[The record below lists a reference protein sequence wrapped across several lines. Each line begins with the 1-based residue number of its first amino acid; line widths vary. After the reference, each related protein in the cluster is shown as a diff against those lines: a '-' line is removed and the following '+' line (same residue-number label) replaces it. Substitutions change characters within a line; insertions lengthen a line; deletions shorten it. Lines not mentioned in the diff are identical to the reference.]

1 MGSTLLFLRLQR
13 YILNMIKRLL
23 VILLL
28 NRVAHSMGIRNEAKS
43 SDVDSYSLYDSI
55 KVSNSEA
62 SLINEW
68 KRRKVRSPQNSAA
81 LGNEVSIEEL
91 PSVGVNGGRRY
102 INRLLKTLAPQA
114 ADNLNPDIK
123 EKTTDE
129 SLADFLLESVVNI
142 GLVQAKVNTA
152 LKNYR
157 ADVQKNML
165 KELKKIATEVYK
177 ELDSSSSDSSD
188 SDDEDSDDEDVFQLE
203 DIVQD
208 IRSPLFQQDGEDE
221 ESSRFSRFKQDDRE
235 DEEDDSDDE
244 DSDGEDSDEEDEEEE
259 EEEEEEDEDEEEED
273 DEEEDNRSAV
283 VTERRGKF
291 FYTDYDEQI
300 Y

>member
-1 MGSTLLFLRLQR
+1 MGSIFKIISLLR
-13 YILNMIKRLL
+13 YISNMIKRLL

-28 NRVAHSMGIRNEAKS
+28 NRVAHSMGIRDEAKS

-188 SDDEDSDDEDVFQLE
+188 SDDEDSDDEDVFKLD

-221 ESSRFSRFKQDDRE
+221 DSSRFPRFKKDDK
-235 DEEDDSDDE
+235 DEGDDSDDE
-244 DSDGEDSDEEDEEEE
+244 DSDEDSDEEEEE
-259 EEEEEEDEDEEEED
+259 EDEEEED
-273 DEEEDNRSAV
+273 DEEEDEEEDNRSAV
-283 VTERRGKF
+283 VT
-291 FYTDYDEQI
+291 
-300 Y
+300 